1 MNNQPGLFDKPQPSF
16 HNSIDLK
23 GKELIKAESKAKT
36 QEEIILKLFTDNPHV
51 DFTASDVHLRLGQ
64 QMLLT
69 SIRRSI
75 SNLVESNHLEKTENK
90 RLGLYGQMNYAYK
103 LRD

>member
-16 HNSIDLK
+16 HNTLDLK
-23 GKELIKAESKAKT
+23 GKELLKAESKART
-36 QEEIILKLFTDNPHV
+36 QEEIILKLFTDNPHA
-51 DFTASDVHLRLGQ
+51 DFTASDLWLKLGQ
-64 QMLLT
+64 QWPIT
-69 SIRRSI
+69 SVRRSLT
-75 SNLVESNHLEKTENK
+75 NLCAEHLYKTDIK